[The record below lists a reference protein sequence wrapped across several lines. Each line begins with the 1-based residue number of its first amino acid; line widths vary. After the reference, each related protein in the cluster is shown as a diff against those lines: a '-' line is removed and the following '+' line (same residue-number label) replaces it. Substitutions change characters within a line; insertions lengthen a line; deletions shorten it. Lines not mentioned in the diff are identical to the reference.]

1 MANLFPTANN
11 IMTVPLDNLKQ
22 NTPVGYKRSLKFDY
36 DTGDFV
42 RDGQHRLISAS
53 GVEAFKQWCENCI
66 STDRYAYSS
75 YSTDFGINLDLIMA
89 LPDKAAQEI
98 MLKKERTEAI
108 MADDY
113 KRAKSVD
120 DFSFNWI
127 DTDAVEVECT
137 VTDIDN
143 AEIDIKA
150 TVGG

>member
-1 MANLFPTANN
+1 M
-11 IMTVPLDNLKQ
+11 
-22 NTPVGYKRSLKFDY
+22 
-36 DTGDFV
+36 
-42 RDGQHRLISAS
+42 
-53 GVEAFKQWCENCI
+53 
-66 STDRYAYSS
+66 
-75 YSTDFGINLDLIMA
+75 
-89 LPDKAAQEI
+89 
-98 MLKKERTEAI
+98 RTEAI

-137 VTDIDN
+137 VTGIDN

>member
-1 MANLFPTANN
+1 MRIA
-11 IMTVPLDNLKQ
+11 
-22 NTPVGYKRSLKFDY
+22 
-36 DTGDFV
+36 
-42 RDGQHRLISAS
+42 
-53 GVEAFKQWCENCI
+53 
-66 STDRYAYSS
+66 S

-98 MLKKERTEAI
+98 MLKKEITEAI

-137 VTDIDN
+137 VTGIDN

>member
-1 MANLFPTANN
+1 
-11 IMTVPLDNLKQ
+11 
-22 NTPVGYKRSLKFDY
+22 
-36 DTGDFV
+36 
-42 RDGQHRLISAS
+42 
-53 GVEAFKQWCENCI
+53 
-66 STDRYAYSS
+66 
-75 YSTDFGINLDLIMA
+75 MA

-98 MLKKERTEAI
+98 MLKKEITEAI

-120 DFSFNWI
+120 DFLFNWI

-137 VTDIDN
+137 VTGIDN